1 MTISTDL
8 SNSNQIKPLMSTSS
22 QSVNIYLREANKPAA
37 KSEQT
42 KNNELSTI
50 TIEWMCL
57 RCRNVK

>member
-22 QSVNIYLREANKPAA
+22 QSVNIYFREANKPAA

-50 TIEWMCL
+50 TIE
-57 RCRNVK
+57 